1 MYKRRSSLAALFDIS
16 IRLVDIL
23 ISEIEASPRY
33 PKDSILKDK
42 GYVLVDVDVF
52 QDYLKNRQQL
62 KGETTSKMLPKYQRN
77 NIRYLNAVI

>member
-1 MYKRRSSLAALFDIS
+1 MYKRRTSLAALFDIS

-23 ISEIEASPRY
+23 ISEIEASSRY

-42 GYVLVDVDVF
+42 GYVLIDVDVF
-52 QDYLKNRQQL
+52 QDYLMNRKQL
-62 KGETTSKMLPKYQRN
+62 KDSVTSKKLPPYKRN